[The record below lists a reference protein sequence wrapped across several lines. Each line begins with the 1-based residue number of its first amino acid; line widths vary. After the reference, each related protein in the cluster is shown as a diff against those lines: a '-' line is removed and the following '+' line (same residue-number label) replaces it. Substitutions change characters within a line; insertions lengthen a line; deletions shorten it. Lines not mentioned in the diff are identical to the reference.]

1 MKKVYYFLFSLVAV
15 LTFGA
20 VVRLK
25 ATSLAK
31 DCWEISLSNWLKVL

>member
-15 LTFGA
+15 LTLGA
-20 VVRLK
+20 CGPSK